1 MNLALFKLAWKN
13 PRAAVHYV
21 NENGFSKYWFVLFLA
36 GFGNI
41 VFSGINDETS
51 EIGWT
56 QVLIAVI
63 AAIPSVWLGA
73 IIAGFFTHLIA
84 KWFFKGTG
92 TFKEMR
98 KGYYISLLPYV
109 IAAPVALIYVV
120 LSKVATFNLDYFVVF
135 MGLLLMVIGIVT
147 IVLEVI
153 VISEVEKL
161 SIGRSIGVMVIMIIF
176 AVLAI
181 FFIVLIVTIIL
192 ILLGVTAL

>member
-1 MNLALFKLAWKN
+1 
-13 PRAAVHYV
+13 
-21 NENGFSKYWFVLFLA
+21 
-36 GFGNI
+36 
-41 VFSGINDETS
+41 
-51 EIGWT
+51 
-56 QVLIAVI
+56 
-63 AAIPSVWLGA
+63 
-73 IIAGFFTHLIA
+73 
-84 KWFFKGTG
+84 
-92 TFKEMR
+92 
-98 KGYYISLLPYV
+98 
-109 IAAPVALIYVV
+109 
-120 LSKVATFNLDYFVVF
+120 